1 MSCCGGCRICSNII
15 VWMNATQ
22 IGVGAGGA
30 GAGGARGR
38 GYGDRGRGDGEFFC
52 VIHRPVD

>member
-38 GYGDRGRGDGEFFC
+38 GDGEFFC